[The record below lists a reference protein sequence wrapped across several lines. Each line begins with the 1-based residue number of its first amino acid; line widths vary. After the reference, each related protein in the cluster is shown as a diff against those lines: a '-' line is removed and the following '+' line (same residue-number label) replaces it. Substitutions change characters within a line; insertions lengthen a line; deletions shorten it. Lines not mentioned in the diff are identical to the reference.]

1 MLSKLVNRQIL
12 NHGLRLTKRTA
23 SVAAQ
28 QKLVV
33 NRNPDVKYQK
43 VLFDFFIFRKYF
55 FMTINFFSFLLIMN
69 LWIQQVETYS
79 KCLIHQLVM

>member
-43 VLFDFFIFRKYF
+43 VLFGIIFFT
-55 FMTINFFSFLLIMN
+55 TISFFSFLLIMN
-69 LWIQQVETYS
+69 LWIQQVEAYS